1 MVSGVAWQGC
11 MACCGGATFLVRE
24 EILKQVER
32 AGELREEHHAVAA
45 TEELGQQ
52 PLEQLELALQRRRG
66 AGSMGYRGVGCR
78 GAEAQARR
86 RGGAEARRRSSGGT
100 HRAVDE
106 LLRVGLVRRRLDA
119 REEEGVVAA
128 LAQLHEQRRQLLPVS
143 AGGGGLGVI
152 RLELPREGAG
162 MSCASPCPISCQSG
176 VRVPRVSG
184 ARAHERAGARAWSV
198 RVGVQAGVRGVRGA
212 RRARRACLSSDDSR
226 SSSRLY
232 QKSCMS
238 ESGHVIVV
246 SSLGGIRFST
256 SPLVR
261 RIIKGRSRWPAAASC
276 ALSQVMPLLPELR
289 LNASSKAADLGV
301 QGRGMLQ
308 IWRRL

>member
-1 MVSGVAWQGC
+1 M
-11 MACCGGATFLVRE
+11 
-24 EILKQVER
+24 
-32 AGELREEHHAVAA
+32 
-45 TEELGQQ
+45 
-52 PLEQLELALQRRRG
+52 QRRRG
-66 AGSMGYRGVGCR
+66 AG
-78 GAEAQARR
+78 AEARR

-143 AGGGGLGVI
+143 TGGGGLGVI

-162 MSCASPCPISCQSG
+162 MSCTSPCPISCQSG
-176 VRVPRVSG
+176 VRMPRVSG
-184 ARAHERAGARAWSV
+184 ARAHERAGARGACAWSV
-198 RVGVQAGVRGVRGA
+198 CVGAQTGVRGVRGA
-212 RRARRACLSSDDSR
+212 RGARRACLSSDDSR

-301 QGRGMLQ
+301 
-308 IWRRL
+308 

>member
-1 MVSGVAWQGC
+1 M
-11 MACCGGATFLVRE
+11 
-24 EILKQVER
+24 
-32 AGELREEHHAVAA
+32 
-45 TEELGQQ
+45 
-52 PLEQLELALQRRRG
+52 
-66 AGSMGYRGVGCR
+66 
-78 GAEAQARR
+78 
-86 RGGAEARRRSSGGT
+86 
-100 HRAVDE
+100 
-106 LLRVGLVRRRLDA
+106 
-119 REEEGVVAA
+119 VAA

-143 AGGGGLGVI
+143 TGGGGLGVI
-152 RLELPREGAG
+152 RLELPREEAG
-162 MSCASPCPISCQSG
+162 MSCTSPCPISCQSG

-184 ARAHERAGARAWSV
+184 ARARGRAGARAWSV
-198 RVGVQAGVRGVRGA
+198 RVGVQAGLRGVRGA
-212 RRARRACLSSDDSR
+212 RGARRACLSSDDSR

-308 IWRRL
+308 LWRRL

>member
-1 MVSGVAWQGC
+1 MC
-11 MACCGGATFLVRE
+11 MCVPRPLLVPERRACAE
-24 EILKQVER
+24 
-32 AGELREEHHAVAA
+32 
-45 TEELGQQ
+45 
-52 PLEQLELALQRRRG
+52 
-66 AGSMGYRGVGCR
+66 GVGCT
-78 GAEAQARR
+78 
-86 RGGAEARRRSSGGT
+86 S
-100 HRAVDE
+100 
-106 LLRVGLVRRRLDA
+106 
-119 REEEGVVAA
+119 
-128 LAQLHEQRRQLLPVS
+128 
-143 AGGGGLGVI
+143 
-152 RLELPREGAG
+152 
-162 MSCASPCPISCQSG
+162 
-176 VRVPRVSG
+176 
-184 ARAHERAGARAWSV
+184 ARARGRAGARAWSV

-289 LNASSKAADLGV
+289 LNASSKAADLGM